1 MPVLLDVALW
11 KISNFY
17 NLNSYCHLNAKITP
31 TKQYRLPALHDAMN
45 PYKRFKKKVLSLI
58 NTAFFVKI
66 FLASGFSQPIC
77 SAAALGV
84 CARAALRQHR
94 RQHAQLDS
102 SERVQAAVPPLRGR
116 PKGRPKGGQN
126 AAVHPAVVQ
135 WGRCEQQRSERS

>member
-1 MPVLLDVALW
+1 MSQYNNFFSLFEKEIHPVI
-11 KISNFY
+11 K
-17 NLNSYCHLNAKITP
+17 
-31 TKQYRLPALHDAMN
+31 YR
-45 PYKRFKKKVLSLI
+45 
-58 NTAFFVKI
+58 FFVKI

-135 WGRCEQQRSERS
+135 